1 VNGFPYFHLDTLR
14 FYGVLQRF
22 AVCYLLCALLQL
34 ATDRIAPR
42 AILFFAILIGY
53 WALLRFVP
61 IPGHGIPGR
70 DIPFMDHDLNLVA
83 WIDRQ
88 LFPHRLFE
96 GTRDPE
102 GLLSDLPAVAST
114 LIGLLTGAWIM
125 QARYQTRKI
134 LGLLAFGAALVLAG
148 LGWNQTFP
156 INKRLWTSSY
166 VLYSGGLSILLLA
179 AFYYIV
185 EIRQNRGR
193 WTYPI
198 IVFGTNAITAYVF
211 SELLSSAVSVFKVGV
226 TQSLQEYVYSNFF
239 IHMINP
245 AFGSLLYSLLF
256 VMVCFIPHWL
266 LYRNRIF
273 IKL

>member
-1 VNGFPYFHLDTLR
+1 
-14 FYGVLQRF
+14 
-22 AVCYLLCALLQL
+22 
-34 ATDRIAPR
+34 
-42 AILFFAILIGY
+42 
-53 WALLRFVP
+53 
-61 IPGHGIPGR
+61 
-70 DIPFMDHDLNLVA
+70 
-83 WIDRQ
+83 
-88 LFPHRLFE
+88 
-96 GTRDPE
+96 
-102 GLLSDLPAVAST
+102 
-114 LIGLLTGAWIM
+114 M